1 VSSRPNLRLYQG
13 VCLSCQN
20 WQIDVRP
27 GAISDLGGWREAMQ
41 AIAAAHA
48 AHLGVDNPELD
59 GENCPGA
66 GGRVKFN
73 GQWVEPPRMSD
84 GKPASGTL
92 ALEPFP
98 RWWSPS

>member
-1 VSSRPNLRLYQG
+1 M
-13 VCLSCQN
+13 SCHN

-27 GAISDLGGWREAMQ
+27 GAISDLGGWLEAMQ
-41 AIAAAHA
+41 AIGLAHA
-48 AHLGVDNPELD
+48 AHIGVDSPELD
-59 GENCPGA
+59 EETCPGA

-84 GKPASGTL
+84 GKPATGML

-98 RWWSPS
+98 RWWSPR